1 MNLHLLTKNREAIEM
16 GEIQMTSTDLK
27 RVIDDLARDFP
38 GTSYHITTRSREI
51 DYLYDPYL

>member
-1 MNLHLLTKNREAIEM
+1 M

-27 RVIDDLARDFP
+27 RVIDDLARYFP

>member
-1 MNLHLLTKNREAIEM
+1 M
-16 GEIQMTSTDLK
+16 GEIQMTSSDLK